1 LASAAVIAEETG
13 RHLRIIWESDH
24 HCIAN
29 FYDLFDKNMKF
40 DVYDFMEKKELSNR
54 NIKTYNYMEP
64 EVGAVKY
71 EKIVHD
77 TAEHIHIKSAY
88 VLSSDLVTESKLS
101 AFLRSLTPSAPVRQ
115 IINSFPDMSKCIGV
129 HVRNRSPKTEINTR
143 QNEYPTDGW
152 QDLMKYRNTAKPDT
166 FIKKMEEILLRLPD
180 ACFFVS
186 ADNEASKLAIKKKLG
201 TDHIWMLEGSCD
213 DRTVKCLHKA
223 TAELY
228 ILGSTKRIIGSY
240 WSSYSEVA
248 GLLVG
253 KRPLYAGKDFY

>member
-1 LASAAVIAEETG
+1 
-13 RHLRIIWESDH
+13 
-24 HCIAN
+24 
-29 FYDLFDKNMKF
+29 MKL
-40 DVYDFMEKKELSNR
+40 DVYDFMEKKELSNK

-71 EKIVHD
+71 AKIVHD
-77 TAEHIHIKSAY
+77 TEKHIHVKSAY
-88 VLSSDLVTESKLS
+88 VLSSDLITEAKLS
-101 AFLRSLTPSAPVRQ
+101 SFLKSLVLSAPVLQ

-143 QNEYPTDGW
+143 QNEYPPDGW
-152 QDLMKYRNTAKPDT
+152 QDLLKYRNTAKPDI
-166 FIKKMEEILLRLPD
+166 FIRKIEDILNRVPN

-186 ADNEASKLAIKKKLG
+186 ADNEASKLAIQRKLG
-201 TDHIWMLEGSCD
+201 TDHIWILEGSCD
-213 DRTVKCLHKA
+213 DRTVTCLQKA
-223 TAELY
+223 LAELY